1 MSKAADIAYRKIRDE
16 ILKGQLEA
24 GSQLK
29 EEELAELCG
38 VSRTPVREALRLLE
52 SEMLVWRTETQRTYV
67 ADWSIKDIEE
77 MFTLRS
83 MLEGYAAARAARN
96 ITDEKIEELKA
107 CNEALGRA
115 LEEGSAPDVEGFLK
129 YNRQFHSLLIEASA
143 SERLSLLLARVVEQP
158 IVHRTA
164 LGYDKE
170 HLIHSHREHNELITA
185 IEKRDGEWAQA
196 IMVGHIHRAFYV
208 YRENYLKR
216 ESGGIDAV

>member
-115 LEEGSAPDVEGFLK
+115 LEEGAAPDVEAFLK
-129 YNRQFHSLLIEASA
+129 YNRQFHALLIEASA
-143 SERLSLLLARVVEQP
+143 SERLRLLLARVVEQP

-170 HLIHSHREHNELITA
+170 HLTHSHREHDELITA
-185 IEKRDGEWAQA
+185 IEKRDGEWARA

-208 YRENYLKR
+208 YQENYLKR
-216 ESGGIDAV
+216 ESGETDTP